1 MKLYSLADQSE
12 RCILNVTLWY
22 DGSVSQHQ
30 IHGRNYKLIDHATR
44 FDTLRRFY
52 LLLLFAFG
60 SFTLTCSTQ
69 LLNHYLGVSQVQTD
83 FYEGHF
89 IFGMQQCSANSTF
102 LFIRC
107 HVQEQVIPI
116 SKSVCMY
123 SGVQNWCLVLY
134 FFLQL
139 LL

>member
-69 LLNHYLGVSQVQTD
+69 LLNHYLGGKSGPDRFLWGSLYFWRAVLYNLD
-83 FYEGHF
+83 FSFYK
-89 IFGMQQCSANSTF
+89 MSWTRTSNSH
-102 LFIRC
+102 I
-107 HVQEQVIPI
+107 
-116 SKSVCMY
+116 KVCMF
-123 SGVQNWCLVLY
+123 SAVQNWCLMFY
-134 FFLQL
+134 FFLKL